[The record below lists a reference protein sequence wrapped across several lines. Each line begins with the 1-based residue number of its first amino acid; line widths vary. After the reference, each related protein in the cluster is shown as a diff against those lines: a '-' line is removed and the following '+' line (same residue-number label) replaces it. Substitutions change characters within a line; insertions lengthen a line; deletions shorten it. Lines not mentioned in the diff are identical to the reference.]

1 MSVKTSALL
10 LVFLLPSQEYQDLL
24 AVTVLGCKNKASD
37 DGGNGPC
44 WPPNEPDNQLQQICV
59 PGRQISE
66 FTADF
71 PDTLGPQR
79 PVKQQTWLGE
89 DCLMSRAPPL

>member
-1 MSVKTSALL
+1 MSVKISALL

-24 AVTVLGCKNKASD
+24 AVMVLCCKYKASD
-37 DGGNGPC
+37 DSGNDPC
-44 WPPNEPDNQLQQICV
+44 WPPYEPDNQLQKICI

-71 PDTLGPQR
+71 PYTLHLQR
-79 PVKQQTWLGE
+79 PVKQQT
-89 DCLMSRAPPL
+89 

>member
-10 LVFLLPSQEYQDLL
+10 LVFLLPSQEYQDVL
-24 AVTVLGCKNKASD
+24 AVMVLGCKNQASN

-44 WPPNEPDNQLQQICV
+44 WPPYEPNNQLQKICV

-71 PDTLGPQR
+71 PDTLLLQR
-79 PVKQQTWLGE
+79 PVKQQT
-89 DCLMSRAPPL
+89 